1 LEPACG
7 IVSRNALKPRPV
19 LSEKAKM
26 DCFRDSPAA
35 NREDVFKTLK
45 EAIKKDR
52 SKTNI
57 LRISEIG
64 LIQMTR
70 KRNRE
75 NLHQVLC
82 EPCFY
87 CDGAGELK
95 SKRTLCYEIFRRIQR
110 ETIHDDST
118 GIHVLV
124 HPKIGEM
131 LFKEEAHNVELLEK
145 SLEREITIVS
155 KPEFHLEQYKIK
167 YL

>member
-1 LEPACG
+1 
-7 IVSRNALKPRPV
+7 
-19 LSEKAKM
+19 
-26 DCFRDSPAA
+26 
-35 NREDVFKTLK
+35 
-45 EAIKKDR
+45 
-52 SKTNI
+52 
-57 LRISEIG
+57 
-64 LIQMTR
+64 MTR

-75 NLHQVLC
+75 NLHHVLC